1 MVGISYIPVLIS
13 ALEAN
18 GECILADGVD
28 LVLRELRIL
37 DSIADE
43 VEKLLDSAVGTD
55 ENSFNQS
62 EYLVSAGP
70 VEKLGALMVEYA
82 ES

>member
-1 MVGISYIPVLIS
+1 MFAAIGSLIS
-13 ALEAN
+13 
-18 GECILADGVD
+18 ILAAWKRSERQDSGGGGTN
-28 LVLRELRIL
+28 RGELIEAIL
-37 DSIADE
+37 DE

-62 EYLVSAGP
+62 EYLVSAEH
-70 VEKLGALMVEYA
+70 VDRLDALMGDLSA

>member
-1 MVGISYIPVLIS
+1 MVGISYIPALIS
-13 ALEAN
+13 ALEDN

-28 LVLRELRIL
+28 LVLRELRL
-37 DSIADE
+37 LASIADE

-55 ENSFNQS
+55 ENSINQS